1 MKTVASS
8 KAFSSSL
15 FYLQLLLPVTHYV
28 DSQPTNVLIIKS
40 EKQQTRY
47 NELVNTHQGY
57 PVTLFYACT
66 PCFFIDKMQVEQ
78 KFLSHCSEP
87 RGPCW
92 NAVSAWA
99 GLECAILPLHLWWY
113 GWTSL
118 GVAGQEEGVQRS
130 PMVCNTSP
138 PPHSPAASKRE
149 AGSYIHCTGGP
160 LALPASSP
168 LWSGLFCPSS
178 RINLSQNEQGQGH
191 SFGDCWEA
199 PWMGSPQIVDNYF
212 VCLNKAGAAKMA
224 LANKSVTYR
233 PFISGTC

>member
-1 MKTVASS
+1 MIHLSEHTYKHGACVCIFFFNEIDVMKTVASS

-87 RGPCW
+87 PGALLKCNVCLGRAGVRNSAFVPVKVWLDQSAGSRLRRGGAEEP
-92 NAVSAWA
+92 
-99 GLECAILPLHLWWY
+99 
-113 GWTSL
+113 
-118 GVAGQEEGVQRS
+118 EGVQHL
-130 PMVCNTSP
+130 P
-138 PPHSPAASKRE
+138 PTHSPAASKRG

-160 LALPASSP
+160 PALPASSP
-168 LWSGLFCPSS
+168 L
-178 RINLSQNEQGQGH
+178 
-191 SFGDCWEA
+191 
-199 PWMGSPQIVDNYF
+199 
-212 VCLNKAGAAKMA
+212 
-224 LANKSVTYR
+224 
-233 PFISGTC
+233 